1 MVKEQIFMRQKT
13 HIHHWTSPDT
23 LARLSLLILLLLSIG
38 SLTQAQSGRRPST
51 QPKSP
56 DPLPPKQDEPPFK
69 QPSDKPS
76 KPQTPVRVIW
86 HLSNITSPT
95 FYLQIVQDGCL
106 QRLLESDLVKA
117 TTGAELNRKQAS
129 DIAKASADTYVLWFE
144 LDVDAIDAGRAPL
157 GSVPAQYLYVNYVVF
172 TPVTGKTRTS
182 GHVYQR
188 PRGPAGIPLP
198 VPGPQTGSSA
208 EYSLKY
214 AGREMADR
222 LLDALSLSHPP
233 DRH

>member
-1 MVKEQIFMRQKT
+1 MKKKT
-13 HIHHWTSPDT
+13 SFPDWAGRRRVT
-23 LARLSLLILLLLSIG
+23 GVLLCILVIVSLAPV
-38 SLTQAQSGRRPST
+38 TQAQSGRRPPT

-56 DPLPPKQDEPPFK
+56 DPLPPKQDEPPIK

-76 KPQTPVRVIW
+76 KPQIPVRVIW
-86 HLSNITSPT
+86 HLSNIASPT
-95 FYLQIVQDGCL
+95 FYSQIVQDGCL
-106 QRLLESDLVKA
+106 ERLSQSDLVKA
-117 TTGAELNRKQAS
+117 TPGAELNRKQAS

-188 PRGPAGIPLP
+188 PRGPAGMPLP

-214 AGREMADR
+214 AGSEMADR
-222 LLDALSLSHPP
+222 LLDALSLSHSP

>member
-1 MVKEQIFMRQKT
+1 MRKKPFV
-13 HIHHWTSPDT
+13 PDRAGRRRVT
-23 LARLSLLILLLLSIG
+23 VVLLCILLIV
-38 SLTQAQSGRRPST
+38 SLAPVTQAQSGRRPPM

-56 DPLPPKQDEPPFK
+56 DPLPPKQDEPPIK

-76 KPQTPVRVIW
+76 NSQIPVKVVW
-86 HLSNITSPT
+86 NLPNIGSPT
-95 FYLQIVQDGCL
+95 VYTQIVEDGCVE
-106 QRLLESDLVKA
+106 RLSQSDLVKP
-117 TTGAELNRKQAS
+117 TRGAELNRKQAS

-144 LDVDAIDAGRAPL
+144 LDVDAIDGGRYPV
-157 GSVPAQYLYVNYVVF
+157 GSVPPQYLYVNYVVF
-172 TPVTGKTRTS
+172 TPGTGKSRTS

-188 PRGPAGIPLP
+188 QRGPAGMPLP
-198 VPGPQTGSSA
+198 LPGPQTGSSA
-208 EYSLKY
+208 DYSLRY